1 MLGKSN
7 SPMSFN
13 ASSNTPKQT
22 GLLPNGSLFPTNSN
36 SQAGFLSN
44 LRSNVFRC
52 SSTPEITNTTYDS
65 ASYGGVIDSASYGGG
80 VEPSPYKFHYNQGI
94 GNGAEGGD
102 PGRSQPHG
110 SSNDELGQT
119 PGKRDLNLFF

>member
-7 SPMSFN
+7 SPVSFSN
-13 ASSNTPKQT
+13 SYNTPNQT
-22 GLLPNGSLFPTNSN
+22 GMLPNGSVFPGNSN
-36 SQAGFLSN
+36 NQQGFLSS
-44 LRSNVFRC
+44 LRRNVFRC
-52 SSTPEITNTTYDS
+52 SSTPEITTTTYDS
-65 ASYGGVIDSASYGGG
+65 ASYGGVIDSASYGGTT
-80 VEPSPYKFHYNQGI
+80 EPVPYKFHYNQGI

-119 PGKRDLNLFF
+119 PGKRDKSLFF